1 MPLYDAAGNPLG
13 PVAVIGAKHL
23 TSYPPLTN
31 VELDTIV
38 TQLEQGLAHGVPES
52 VPVTMPTGILV
63 RLVRRAML
71 SELEATPS
79 EPPPFPEMP
88 WMARVPE
95 GRELTLTPEQIEAAL
110 TAAHEGESK

>member
-13 PVAVIGAKHL
+13 PVPVIGAKHL

-31 VELDTIV
+31 AELATIV

-71 SELEATPS
+71 SELEETPS

-88 WMARVPE
+88 WMNRVPE
-95 GRELTLTPEQIEAAL
+95 GRELTLTPEQIEAAQPEA
-110 TAAHEGESK
+110 TVAE

>member
-13 PVAVIGAKHL
+13 PVPVIGAKHL
-23 TSYPPLTN
+23 TSYPPLTK
-31 VELDTIV
+31 
-38 TQLEQGLAHGVPES
+38 LEQGLAHGVPES

-71 SELEATPS
+71 SELEETPS

-88 WMARVPE
+88 WMNRVPE
-95 GRELTLTPEQIEAAL
+95 GRELTLTPEQLAAEQPEATVA
-110 TAAHEGESK
+110 E